1 MSMSRKY
8 WPLMLLAVVALASIA
23 AADPVPPPAAAPR
36 LSPKDTLAYVG
47 TFTKGQAK
55 GIYAFRLDTE
65 DLEVPQNVV
74 LTPLGLAAETPNPAY
89 LEIDPKRRVVFAAND
104 IHEYQGKP
112 SGSVSAFAVDA
123 GTGKLKLLNQQ
134 PSGGPA
140 PCHMVMDRQRRN
152 LLVTNCIGGS
162 VAVFPVAADGKL
174 GASTAL
180 VQHPGTKPHTHG
192 ITLSPDNRYAYAC
205 DMGLDRVMAYQFD
218 AAKGKL
224 TPAAVPTIALKAGTG
239 PRHMVFG
246 RDGKFAYVVGSKAST
261 ITVFAFDGKAG
272 GLKQVQTVKTVPE
285 WFDGSNTAA
294 ELAVHPSANYLYV
307 SNRGHNSVVMFTID
321 PGKGT
326 LTYLEDQDTGGKTP
340 RHFAL
345 DAGAK
350 HLGVG
355 NQESDTVLVCR
366 IDGDRGRL
374 KPSGVST
381 PVPSPTVVGFLPPK

>member
-272 GLKQVQTVKTVPE
+272 GLKEVQTVKTVPE

-350 HLGVG
+350 HLVVG
-355 NQESDTVLVCR
+355 NQESDTVLVYR
-366 IDGDRGRL
+366 IDGDSGRL

>member
-1 MSMSRKY
+1 MSMSRTLG
-8 WPLMLLAVVALASIA
+8 PLILLAVTVAATA
-23 AADPVPPPAAAPR
+23 VADPAPAGKTGITA
-36 LSPKDTLAYVG
+36 KDTLAYVG

-112 SGSVSAFAVDA
+112 SGSVSAFAVDGA
-123 GTGKLKLLNQQ
+123 TGKLKLLNQQ

-140 PCHMVMDRQRRN
+140 PCHMVLDRQRKH

-174 GASTAL
+174 GAASHL

-192 ITLSPDNRYAYAC
+192 VTLSPDNRFAYAC

-224 TPAAVPTIALKAGTG
+224 TPAAAPTITLKPGTG

-246 RDGKFAYVVGSKAST
+246 RDGKFAYVVGSKSST
-261 ITVFAFDGKAG
+261 ITVFAADAKTG
-272 GLKQVQTVKTVPE
+272 GLKEIQSIKTVPQ
-285 WFDGSNTAA
+285 WFDGENTAA
-294 ELAVHPSANYLYV
+294 ELAVHPSANFLYV

-326 LTYLEDQDTGGKTP
+326 LTYLEDQETGGKTP
-340 RHFAL
+340 RHFII

-350 HLGVG
+350 HLVVG

-366 IDGDRGRL
+366 IDGDTGRL

-381 PVPSPTVVGFLPPK
+381 PVPSPAVIGFLPPK

>member
-1 MSMSRKY
+1 MSMPRRHV
-8 WPLMLLAVVALASIA
+8 PLMFVAVASIA
-23 AADPVPPPAAAPR
+23 AADPVPPPVTK

-55 GIYAFRLDTE
+55 GIYAFRLDSE

-89 LEIDPKRRVVFAAND
+89 LEVDPTRRVVFAAND

-123 GTGKLKLLNQQ
+123 ATGKLKLLNQQ

-140 PCHMVMDRQRRN
+140 PCHMVLDRQRRH
-152 LLVTNCIGGS
+152 LLVTNCLGGS
-162 VAVFPVAADGKL
+162 VAVFPVAGDGKL
-174 GASTAL
+174 GAATAL
-180 VQHPGTKPHTHG
+180 AQHPGTKPHTHG
-192 ITLSPDNRYAYAC
+192 ITLSPDNRFAYAC

-224 TPAAVPTIALKAGTG
+224 APAATPTIALKPGTG
-239 PRHMVFG
+239 PRHLVFG

-261 ITVFAFDGKAG
+261 ITVFAFDGKTG
-272 GLKQVQTVKTVPE
+272 GLKEVQTVRTVPE
-285 WFDGSNTAA
+285 WFDGTNSAA

-326 LTYLEDQDTGGKTP
+326 LTYLEDQETGGKTP

-345 DAGAK
+345 DGAK
-350 HLGVG
+350 HLVVG

-366 IDGDRGRL
+366 IDGDTGRL
-374 KPSGVST
+374 KPSGVMT
-381 PVPSPTVVGFLPPK
+381 PVPSPTVVGILPPK